1 MENFVFHNTT
11 KIIFGKDT
19 HKIVAQEIKSFSSK
33 ILFVYGGGSIK
44 KSNIYSD
51 IVEQF
56 INHKISFMELSGI
69 KSNPG
74 LSQVKEGIAICS
86 KNEINFILA
95 VGGASVIDTA
105 KAIALGVPY
114 NGDVWDFFTGKS
126 IPEISLPVGVV
137 LTIPG
142 AGSEASDA
150 TVITN
155 ENIKVKKSVHNN
167 IIRPKFSILNPDFTY
182 TLKAFQLFCGISDI
196 IAHILERYFTPTK
209 NVDLTDRLCEAAI
222 RSVIDNALL
231 IFKEPQ
237 NYNPRAEIMW
247 ASTIAH
253 NDILSTGRI
262 GDWACHKIS
271 HAISAVYDTA
281 HGETFS
287 VIFPAWMEYVYRH
300 DIRRFIQ
307 FAYRIF
313 DIGPCFGTD
322 EQIIFKGIER
332 LKEFYKILGLPL
344 TLKEIG
350 VTKDKFELIA
360 DKSVE
365 FGAGKFIKLEKDDIL
380 KILKL
385 ANY

>member
-1 MENFVFHNTT
+1 MENFVFQNTT

-19 HKIVAQEIKSFSSK
+19 HKVVAQEIKVFSSK

-44 KSNIYSD
+44 RFDIYSD
-51 IVEQF
+51 IIQ
-56 INHKISFMELSGI
+56 ELDKQNITFFELPNI
-69 KSNPG
+69 KSNPQLG
-74 LSQVKEGIAICS
+74 RVREGIEICRKEGL
-86 KNEINFILA
+86 NFILA
-95 VGGASVIDTA
+95 AGGASVIDTA
-105 KAIALGVPY
+105 KAVALGVCY
-114 NGDVWDFFTGKS
+114 HGDVWDFFIGKAV
-126 IPEISLPVGVV
+126 PKLSLPVGVI

-155 ENIKVKKSVHNN
+155 EDFGIKKSVHNN

-182 TLKAFQLFCGISDI
+182 SLNSYQLFCGISDT
-196 IAHILERYFTPTK
+196 IAHILERYFTPTG
-209 NVDLTDRLCEAAI
+209 NVDLTDRLCEGAVK
-222 RSVIDNALL
+222 SVMDNALL
-231 IFKEPQ
+231 ILKKPEE
-237 NYNPRAEIMW
+237 YYPRAEIMW

-253 NDILSTGRI
+253 NDILSTGRT

-281 HGETFS
+281 HGATFS
-287 VIFPAWMEYVYRH
+287 VIFPAWMKYVYKH
-300 DIRRFIQ
+300 GIKRFIQ

-313 DIGPCFGTD
+313 NIDPCFGTD

-332 LKEFYKILGLPL
+332 LEEFYRMLGLPL
-344 TLKEIG
+344 TLREIS
-350 VTKDKFELIA
+350 VAQDKFDLIA

-385 ANY
+385 ADY